1 MSSII
6 AIALKDLRALWR
18 DRMALFWV
26 LAFAPICATFFGT
39 IFSGGGGGEPNRMKV
54 AVIDG
59 DHSDASQSFMDRLA
73 ASDALKVNP
82 SVHED
87 NKPAATRHAR
97 PSAYPDRES
106 SRAAVL
112 KGDLVAYIM
121 IKKGFGDSQGM
132 FFGKAPP
139 LEVD

>member
-73 ASDALKVNP
+73 ASDALDRKSQRLNSSHLALSRMP
-82 SVHED
+82 S
-87 NKPAATRHAR
+87 
-97 PSAYPDRES
+97 SA
-106 SRAAVL
+106 
-112 KGDLVAYIM
+112 
-121 IKKGFGDSQGM
+121 
-132 FFGKAPP
+132 
-139 LEVD
+139 